1 MILFPAIDLKD
12 GQCVRLKLGEMSSAT
27 VYNENPAAQAKAFE
41 DQGFEWLHVVD
52 LNGAFEGES
61 VNGAAVEA
69 ILKATKNPVQL
80 GGGIRTIAHIEAW
93 LDKGLARVILGTVA
107 VKNPDLVKEACRLF
121 PGKIAVG
128 IDARGGKVAVEGWAE
143 ASSLGA
149 IELAKKFEG
158 AGVAAIIY
166 TDIDRDGVLTGINWE
181 ATIELA
187 DAVSIPVIASGGLA
201 SIADIVRM
209 TMPDAKR
216 LEGAISGRA
225 LYDGRIDP
233 AEALAILRGKKAP
246 PALFEEPR

>member
-12 GQCVRLKLGEMSSAT
+12 GQCVRLKLGDMATAT
-27 VYNENPAAQAKAFE
+27 VYNEDPAAQAKAFQ
-41 DQGFEWLHVVD
+41 DQGFQWLHVVD
-52 LNGAFEGES
+52 LNGAFEGGS

-69 ILKATKNPVQL
+69 ILRATTNPVQL
-80 GGGIRTIAHIEAW
+80 GGGIRTLAHIESW

-107 VKNPDLVKEACRLF
+107 VRDPDLVREACRLF
-121 PGKIAVG
+121 PGKVAVG

-143 ASSLGA
+143 ASTLGV

-166 TDIDRDGVLTGINWE
+166 TDIDRDGVLAGINWDS
-181 ATIELA
+181 TIELA
-187 DAVSIPVIASGGLA
+187 EAVSIPVIASGGLA

-209 TMPDAKR
+209 TMPDATK

-233 AEALAILRGKKAP
+233 AEALAILRGNSKP
-246 PALFEEPR
+246 PRGMLD